1 MDTPASGA
9 DSARQTR
16 KSTSGMSIFRKCA
29 EGLDD
34 SLRSR
39 RALAFSADL
48 VVALVGVDDS

>member
-9 DSARQTR
+9 DSAREAR
-16 KSTSGMSIFRKCA
+16 KSTWRMSIFRKCA
-29 EGLDD
+29 EELDD

-48 VVALVGVDDS
+48 VIALVGVDDS